1 MERIVIAFG
10 GNALLRKGDD
20 QTFETQADR
29 AEQAFQKL
37 AKVIEDNEVVISHGN
52 GPQVGSILLQNE
64 SAVRTVK
71 PMPLHAC
78 GAMSQGLIGEM
89 LSNGWDRVRFRLG
102 ISKEPSVLM
111 TRSVVDPDDP
121 AFSNPTKPI
130 GPYYSSDES
139 ARLQRLKGWKM
150 REEPGKGFRRLVPSP
165 IPVDIV
171 ERNQIVSLLREG
183 FLPVASGGG
192 GIPVIKTPAG
202 YTGVDAVID
211 KDLASS
217 LLASIVEATTFIILT
232 DVEGAKRN
240 FGMENEE
247 LIGKV
252 TAERLQRDLDQG
264 QFASGSMGPKVRAAL
279 EFVKRGGKRA
289 IIGSLDN
296 ATKVAEGKSGTIIE
310 AGSL

>member
-37 AKVIEDNEVVISHGN
+37 AEVIEGNEVVISHGN

-89 LSNGWDRVRFRLG
+89 LSNGWDRVRFRLA

-111 TRSVVDPDDP
+111 TRSVVDQNDP

-130 GPYYSSDES
+130 GPYYSENES
-139 ARLQRLKGWKM
+139 APLQKMKGWKM
-150 REEPGKGFRRLVPSP
+150 REEPGKGYRRLVPSP
-165 IPVDIV
+165 TPVDIV
-171 ERNQIVSLLREG
+171 ERNQIISLLREG

-192 GIPVIKTPAG
+192 GIPVIKTPSG
-202 YTGVDAVID
+202 YAGVDAVID

-217 LLASIVEATTFIILT
+217 LLARIVEASTFIILT

-240 FGMENEE
+240 FGKENEE
-247 LIGKV
+247 LIGRV
-252 TAERLQRDLDQG
+252 SAERLQRDFDQG
-264 QFASGSMGPKVRAAL
+264 QFASGSMGPKVLAAL
-279 EFVKRGGKRA
+279 EFVKKGGKKA
-289 IIGSLDN
+289 VIGSLDK
-296 ATKVAEGKSGTIIE
+296 ATEVARGKSGTVIE
-310 AGSL
+310 ASSL

>member
-279 EFVKRGGKRA
+279 EFVKRGGKKA

>member
-279 EFVKRGGKRA
+279 EFIKRGGKKA

-310 AGSL
+310 TGSL

>member
-279 EFVKRGGKRA
+279 EFIKRGGKRA

-296 ATKVAEGKSGTIIE
+296 AIKVAEGKSGTIIE